1 MSATQALQF
10 NEFGD
15 PTHVISLVELEVSPP
30 SPGQV
35 TVEMEASPIDPTDLG
50 FVRGAYGLRPSLPRS
65 GAGQSGIGRIAAVGP
80 GVETRRVGERVVV
93 IPTGERLVW
102 QDRLTVDL
110 ADVATIDSG
119 ADPIQLSTIGV
130 NQMTAYQLLAQP
142 GLSAGDWVA
151 QTAANSA
158 VGSSVIALASSREL
172 RTLNVVR
179 RPEAVPFVDNRADAV
194 LVDGDDLTA
203 EIATTLEDNKLA
215 LVLAATGGPA
225 ITTLATSLADG
236 GTVVSYGAVD
246 GQPITLP
253 LPGVIYGG
261 LHVHGF
267 WIVNWI
273 RRTPRDQVAAA
284 YQQVARSVAD
294 GTLRTEV
301 AATYPLSEYAK
312 AFEQASQPS
321 SDGQTGKVFFTF
333 ER

>member
-1 MSATQALQF
+1 MSPTQALQF

-15 PTHVISLVELEVSPP
+15 PADVISLVEVEATPP
-30 SPGQV
+30 GSGQV

-50 FVRGAYGLRPSLPRS
+50 FVRGAYGLRPALPRS
-65 GAGQSGIGRIAAVGP
+65 GAGQSGVGRISAVGA
-80 GVETRRVGERVVV
+80 GVDTHRVDERVVV
-93 IPTGERLVW
+93 IPTGEQLVW
-102 QDRLTVDL
+102 RDRLTVEL
-110 ADVATIDSG
+110 ADIATIDSD

-130 NQMTAYQLLAQP
+130 NQMTAFQLLAQP

-158 VGSSVIALASSREL
+158 VGRSVIALASGRGL

-179 RPEAVPFVDNRADAV
+179 RGDAVPFVDDRADAV
-194 LVDGDDLTA
+194 LVNGDDLAA
-203 EIATTLEDNKLA
+203 EIAGALGDDTLA

-225 ITTLATSLADG
+225 ITTLATALAGD

-273 RRTPRDQVAAA
+273 RQTPRDQVAAA

-301 AATYPLSEYAK
+301 AATYPLSDYAT
-312 AFEQASQPS
+312 AFEQAGRPGT
-321 SDGQTGKVFFTF
+321 DGRTGKVFFTF